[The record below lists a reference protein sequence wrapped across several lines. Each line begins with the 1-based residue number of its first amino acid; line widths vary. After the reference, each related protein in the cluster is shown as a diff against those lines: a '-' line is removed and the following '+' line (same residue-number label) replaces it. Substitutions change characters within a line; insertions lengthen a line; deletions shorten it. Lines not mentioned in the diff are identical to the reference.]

1 MKLEEN
7 NIKCDGCATVTKT
20 WNAIDNWCIRD
31 GKHYCMRCQEEKKIG
46 WYTPGRKRGRTPD
59 DVIFA
64 I

>member
-1 MKLEEN
+1 M
-7 NIKCDGCATVTKT
+7 TKT

-59 DVIFA
+59 DIIFA